1 MLGNLL
7 GGFVDKEQITKD
19 YITDALESVAK
30 DNGLENKEICFMIK
44 PINDKYEF
52 KVYAV
57 KVVDNKPANMIR
69 EVTIKEIVSPD
80 EGNE

>member
-19 YITDALESVAK
+19 YITDTLESVAK
-30 DNGLENKEICFMIK
+30 QNGLESKDICFMIK
-44 PINDKYEF
+44 PINEKFEF
-52 KVYAV
+52 KVYAI
-57 KVVDNKPANMIR
+57 KVVDNKPGSLIR

-80 EGNE
+80 DE